1 MRFDRRLNGSEII
14 SAIDKGCFEG
24 PLFCRDAPTIRST
37 IFSTAFLR
45 FG

>member
-1 MRFDRRLNGSEII
+1 MIMVFGSLVV
-14 SAIDKGCFEG
+14 DYRQGCFER
-24 PLFCRDAPTIRST
+24 PLCCRDAPAIRST